1 MTEQSNVVTI
11 NGTDYTADQLSD
23 NQRYMIEQIKDL
35 QNKAN
40 GAKFQLDQLN
50 VAKDAF
56 TNALIAS
63 VENPETEQDVAVN
76 E

>member
-40 GAKFQLDQLN
+40 NAKFQLDKLN

-63 VENPETEQDVAVN
+63 VENPEAEQESAVN

>member
-40 GAKFQLDQLN
+40 AAKFQLDQLN

-63 VENPETEQDVAVN
+63 VENPEAEQDAAVN

>member
-35 QNKAN
+35 QQKAN
-40 GAKFQLDQLN
+40 NAKFQLDQLN

>member
-63 VENPETEQDVAVN
+63 VENPEAEQDAAVN

>member
-40 GAKFQLDQLN
+40 NAKFQLDQLN

-63 VENPETEQDVAVN
+63 VENPEAEQESAVN

>member
-40 GAKFQLDQLN
+40 SAKFQLDQLN

-63 VENPETEQDVAVN
+63 VENPEAEQDAAVN